1 MKRKFIIYF
10 YVNGNF
16 FVTADFTYIL
26 NKFGRKSLEVKWIY
40 YIKLVGIVISKVLQ
54 LSGCIKM
61 LYFRKKKLNWKL
73 KLKNIKLK
81 N

>member
-16 FVTADFTYIL
+16 FVTEWAADFTYIL

-40 YIKLVGIVISKVLQ
+40 YIKLVGIVISKVL
-54 LSGCIKM
+54 
-61 LYFRKKKLNWKL
+61 
-73 KLKNIKLK
+73 
-81 N
+81 